1 MIYDQRW
8 RCQRSADMMG
18 KQLAKAMLT
27 KAVAHK
33 ALHYVH
39 ARTAVPLN
47 DYGAVAEHCNVPTDY
62 NPVVEVAVSGER
74 ERL

>member
-1 MIYDQRW
+1 
-8 RCQRSADMMG
+8 MMG

-39 ARTAVPLN
+39 AIRSSK
-47 DYGAVAEHCNVPTDY
+47 C
-62 NPVVEVAVSGER
+62 
-74 ERL
+74 

>member
-39 ARTAVPLN
+39 AIRSSK
-47 DYGAVAEHCNVPTDY
+47 C
-62 NPVVEVAVSGER
+62 
-74 ERL
+74 